1 MPQFD
6 FTTYLSQLFWFSICF
21 AILYFFVAFIILP
34 RIKAIISARFNIID
48 TDNSI
53 ALELENNSKSINKE
67 AEITLQKANAEYIS
81 KIDEITKISLENR
94 DKSLEKLKKEI
105 DIKVQNSRQE
115 IKKFIE
121 NSQNNNF
128 KIINELEQL
137 IKNKITN

>member
-53 ALELENNSKSINKE
+53 ALELENNSKSINEE

>member
-53 ALELENNSKSINKE
+53 ALELENNSKSINEE

-115 IKKFIE
+115 IKNFIE
-121 NSQNNNF
+121 NSRKNNAN
-128 KIINELEQL
+128 IINEIEKI